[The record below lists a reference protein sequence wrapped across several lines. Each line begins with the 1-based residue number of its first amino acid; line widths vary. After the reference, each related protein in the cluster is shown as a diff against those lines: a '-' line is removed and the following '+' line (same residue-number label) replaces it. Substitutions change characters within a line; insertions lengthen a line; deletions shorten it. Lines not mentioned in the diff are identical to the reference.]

1 MRILF
6 ILLLSVCLSGIVIA
20 EEKTENKIFNR
31 LIDYKGFQN
40 AVNSFSN
47 ERETKRLTE
56 EDFLKM
62 IENEDVILL
71 DARSES
77 RYKLRHIKSALSR
90 SLASLAVKL

>member
-1 MRILF
+1 M
-6 ILLLSVCLSGIVIA
+6 
-20 EEKTENKIFNR
+20 
-31 LIDYKGFQN
+31 
-40 AVNSFSN
+40 VNSFSN

-77 RYKLRHIKSALSR
+77 RYKLRHIKSAVSR

>member
-1 MRILF
+1 M
-6 ILLLSVCLSGIVIA
+6 
-20 EEKTENKIFNR
+20 
-31 LIDYKGFQN
+31 
-40 AVNSFSN
+40 VNSFSN

-71 DARSES
+71 DVRSES
-77 RYKLRHIKSALSR
+77 RYKLRHIKSAVSR